1 MCTKKRLSAL
11 TAGLLIGA
19 MSLSIGFPANAADFA
34 ASGEEISCATA
45 LQEQIVAKNINTDVQ
60 SYSDC
65 LKVVEA
71 YSDFGVST
79 NDLQQLIEIDPSMA
93 VNILEE
99 QETYQFSDKEVQ
111 QYVQGLLET
120 PTTRVYSNDPEYAIT
135 ETESGD
141 IQTTDGNIYPKP
153 NAEQPSWEIA
163 SNSLVNN
170 AVIAPAAVYSY
181 STTYNSSDATGAYW
195 VVKAATGFDTA
206 TQRVELPNLVN
217 YNSMDTPYVMYGV
230 YTSGTSGDYG
240 IYYAGDK
247 NAWYG
252 FFGKSCINTPSVGE
266 WTGAEPDGVPIPVG
280 TAVYMYCYLESPE
293 WVRIRVVD
301 NANFSKVYYDVSV
314 YQEGYA
320 IPSSSS
326 IYKEITLAQ
335 HKSENGGIVNTS
347 TGTQMRNANVVDSYL
362 YNDYTTT
369 KWNPSNVR
377 SAARSCQTLAK
388 AQTVHVN
395 SYTAWSDENIS
406 ILFTQ

>member
-1 MCTKKRLSAL
+1 MRTKKYLSAL

-19 MSLSIGFPANAADFA
+19 MSLSIGLPANATDLAV
-34 ASGEEISCATA
+34 SGEEISCATA
-45 LQEQIVAKNINTDVQ
+45 LQEQIADKNLNTDVQ

-65 LKVVEA
+65 LKVVES
-71 YSDFGVST
+71 YSDFGVASS
-79 NDLQQLIEIDPSMA
+79 DLQQLIETDPSMA
-93 VNILEE
+93 LNILEE
-99 QETYQFSDKEVQ
+99 QELYQFSDKEVQ

-120 PTTRVYSNDPEYAIT
+120 PTTYVYSDDPDYAVT

-141 IQTTDGNIYPKP
+141 LQTADGNTYPKP
-153 NAEQPSWEIA
+153 NAEQPSWEIS

-181 STTYNSSDATGAYW
+181 STTYNSADATGAYW

-206 TQRVELPNLVN
+206 TQRVELPDLVN
-217 YNSMDTPYVMYGV
+217 YNSMDVPYVMYGV

-240 IYYAGDK
+240 IYYSGAN

-252 FFGKSCINTPSVGE
+252 FFGKSCINTPWVGE

-280 TAVYMYCYLESPE
+280 SAVYMYCYLVSPE
-293 WVRIRVVD
+293 WVRIRVVN
-301 NANFSKVYYDVSV
+301 NANFSEVYYDVSV

-326 IYKEITLAQ
+326 IYKQITLAQ
-335 HKSENGGIVNTS
+335 HEDENGGIVNTS
-347 TGTQMRNANVVDSYL
+347 TGTQMKNANVVDSYL

-369 KWNPSNVR
+369 KWNPNNVR
-377 SAARSCQTLAK
+377 SAARSSQTLAK